1 MTPRDISRLYNI
13 LKKEKKYDLT
23 ITIGNDTVLSMSKVN
38 LKQNLRKEKEK
49 EKVGKIGFR
58 VWYAMYI
65 INLVPRFFI
74 KFIVLNIRLM
84 IRMEEL
90 FI

>member
-13 LKKEKKYDLT
+13 LKKENKYDLT

-49 EKVGKIGFR
+49 EKVRKIGFK
-58 VWYAMYI
+58 V
-65 INLVPRFFI
+65 
-74 KFIVLNIRLM
+74 
-84 IRMEEL
+84 
-90 FI
+90 

>member
-58 VWYAMYI
+58 V
-65 INLVPRFFI
+65 
-74 KFIVLNIRLM
+74 
-84 IRMEEL
+84 
-90 FI
+90 

>member
-49 EKVGKIGFR
+49 EKIRKIGFR
-58 VWYAMYI
+58 V
-65 INLVPRFFI
+65 
-74 KFIVLNIRLM
+74 
-84 IRMEEL
+84 
-90 FI
+90 

>member
-13 LKKEKKYDLT
+13 LKKENKYDLT

-49 EKVGKIGFR
+49 EKVRKIGFR
-58 VWYAMYI
+58 V
-65 INLVPRFFI
+65 
-74 KFIVLNIRLM
+74 
-84 IRMEEL
+84 
-90 FI
+90 